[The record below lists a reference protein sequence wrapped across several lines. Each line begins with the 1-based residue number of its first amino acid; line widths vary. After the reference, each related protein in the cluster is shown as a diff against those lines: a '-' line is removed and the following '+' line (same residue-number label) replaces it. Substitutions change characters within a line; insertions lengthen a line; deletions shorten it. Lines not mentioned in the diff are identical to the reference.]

1 MIEWGQKSIPKKIPR
16 ASNKTQKKS
25 LDQNFTP
32 KVSHTEFPSHK
43 NFQKALN
50 DNNTKNRNIS
60 NGMFVFVY
68 LSHHL
73 E

>member
-1 MIEWGQKSIPKKIPR
+1 MGAKINTQKNPQNLKQNP
-16 ASNKTQKKS
+16 KKS

-32 KVSHTEFPSHK
+32 KISHTEFPSHK
-43 NFQKALN
+43 NFQKAVN
-50 DNNTKNRNIS
+50 DNNMGNTNIS

-68 LSHHL
+68 SSHHL